1 MQPRRAAL
9 TAGIWLS
16 LTVGAAAQAHE
27 YVQVGEL
34 RATADIV
41 EARGTQ
47 AYLVHGRS
55 VTVVDL
61 SNPAAP
67 RQGGTHTFPDKVWG
81 IRAAG
86 SLLYAAVDK
95 FGLGIL
101 DTSQASAPKLRG
113 SVKTPGQS
121 KSVAI
126 VGSMAL
132 VADHMAGVNFIDV
145 SDPTKPQL
153 RGDFFLDG
161 YARAVA
167 SSGSIAVAVDS
178 PTGVYVFDLSKPSRL
193 EPISTQ
199 QSAERPGNVELSE
212 IPDAAGRRLAVLVGS
227 GALQIYDVTD
237 PAKPIK
243 AATFRTPSGR
253 PLDVALRGT
262 TAFVADSTAGLQIVD
277 LSTPAAP
284 KIIGSFK
291 TPASARS
298 VALTEGLIVVAVTK
312 GPVPASGESPEGTE
326 GTLLVLAGRDRK
338 P

>member
-1 MQPRRAAL
+1 M
-9 TAGIWLS
+9 AGICLG
-16 LTVGAAAQAHE
+16 LAVGAAAQSHE
-27 YVQVGEL
+27 YAQIGEL

-41 EARGTQ
+41 EARGNQ

-55 VTVVDL
+55 LTVVDL

-67 RQGGTHTFPDKVWG
+67 RQGGTHTFPDKIWG
-81 IRAAG
+81 VRAVG

-101 DTSQASAPKLRG
+101 DVSQASAPTLRG

-121 KSVAI
+121 KSVAV

-132 VADHMAGVNFIDV
+132 VADHMSGVNFIDV
-145 SDPTKPQL
+145 TDPAKPQVK
-153 RGDFFLDG
+153 GDFFLDG

-167 SSGSIAVAVDS
+167 SSGPIAVAVDS

-199 QSAERPGNVELSE
+199 QSAERPGSVEVSE
-212 IPDAAGRRLAVLVGS
+212 IPDGAVRRLAVLVGS

-237 PAKPIK
+237 PVKPVK
-243 AATFRTPSGR
+243 AATFKTPSGR
-253 PLDVALRGT
+253 PLDVALRG
-262 TAFVADSTAGLQIVD
+262 AIAYVADSTAGLQIVD

-284 KIIGSFK
+284 KIVGSFK

-298 VALTEGLIVVAVTK
+298 VAVTDALIVVSVTK
-312 GPVPASGESPEGTE
+312 GPVPASEESPAGSDGTV
-326 GTLLVLAGRDRK
+326 LVLSRRDQK

>member
-1 MQPRRAAL
+1 MPAGRAVV
-9 TAGIWLS
+9 TAGIWLG
-16 LTVGAAAQAHE
+16 LAAGAAAQPHE

-41 EARGTQ
+41 EARGNQ
-47 AYLVHGRS
+47 AYLVSGRS
-55 VTVVDL
+55 LTVVDI

-67 RQGGTHTFPDKVWG
+67 RQGGTHTFPDKIWG
-81 IRAAG
+81 VRAAG

-101 DTSQASAPKLRG
+101 DVSQASAPTLRG
-113 SVKTPGQS
+113 SLKTPGQS
-121 KSVAI
+121 KSVAL

-132 VADHMAGVNFIDV
+132 VADHMSGVNFIDV
-145 SDPTKPQL
+145 SDPAKPQA

-178 PTGVYVFDLSKPSRL
+178 PTGVYVFDLSKPSKL

-199 QSAERPGNVELSE
+199 QSAERPGSVELSE
-212 IPDAAGRRLAVLVGS
+212 TPGGAGRRLAVLIGS

-237 PAKPIK
+237 PLKPTK

-253 PLDVALRGT
+253 PLDVALRGD
-262 TAFVADSTAGLQIVD
+262 TAFVADSTAGLQVVD

-284 KIIGSFK
+284 KIVGSFK

-298 VALTEGLIVVAVTK
+298 VAVTEALIVVSVTR
-312 GPVPASGESPEGTE
+312 GSTPASEESPAGDGTV
-326 GTLLVLAGRDRK
+326 LVLARRDQKR
-338 P
+338 